1 MSVVLRCPN
10 CGTTQGHAGECEAC
24 SEGEVQYFC
33 TNHDEGIWLDG
44 PVCGRCGAK
53 FGDAPRRP
61 TPASMPPRIPTRP
74 AGAPD
79 FRPPTRPRAPERMAG
94 PEFGR
99 TRTPRRPDAEE
110 PVEGEVLPRTPSL
123 GELLEEITE
132 ERARAHERYE
142 VEEAPAP
149 PWGGVRVRAPGLPF
163 VAGCLV
169 RLLGLGFLL
178 FVAFAIFLFLL
189 FGGFIVD

>member
-10 CGTTQGHAGECEAC
+10 CGTTQGHVGECEAC

-33 TNHDEGIWLDG
+33 TNHDEGIWLDT
-44 PVCGRCGAK
+44 PVCARCGAK
-53 FGDAPRRP
+53 FGDAPRKP
-61 TPASMPPRIPTRP
+61 TPSRMPPRIPTRP

-79 FRPPTRPRAPERMAG
+79 FRPPARPRTPERMAG

-99 TRTPRRPDAEE
+99 RPPPRPDDDE

-132 ERARAHERYE
+132 ERARARERYE
-142 VEEAPAP
+142 VEEPRS
-149 PWGGVRVRAPGLPF
+149 PWAGVRVRGPGLPF
-163 VAGCLV
+163 VAGCLFRV
-169 RLLGLGFLL
+169 LGLGFLL
-178 FVAFAIFLFLL
+178 FMAFVIFLFLL